1 MTTTGA
7 LLSALLLLSPAA
19 GDGPQIPTLAIGV
32 AAPDFDLPGVDG
44 RRYSLKD
51 FASAKVLVVVFTAT
65 HCPTAQAYEERI
77 QKLHDDYAGKGVA
90 LVAISPNDPLAV
102 RLDEL
107 GYTDLGDSLDDMKV
121 RAKERGFTF
130 PFLYD
135 GETEEASRRY
145 GPQATPHAFVFD
157 EQRKLRFAGR
167 IDDGENPAK
176 IKTQDTRIAIDAVLA
191 GQPVPVETTK
201 VFGCSIKWSDKRG
214 SVADAARE
222 WAAEPV
228 ALTTVNTAALKE
240 LARNATDKPRLIN
253 AWATW
258 CGPCVTEF
266 PDLVKIHRM
275 YRGRGLEVVTVSAD
289 FPDNKESALKFLK
302 GQQAST
308 RNVILDSEDS
318 YALIDALDKEWPGAL
333 PYTILVAPGGKVLYR
348 SQGAFDALKLK
359 KAIVGYFGRYYHS
372 VAGAPQ

>member
-1 MTTTGA
+1 MTGA
-7 LLSALLLLSPAA
+7 LLSALLLVSPAA
-19 GDGPQIPTLAIGV
+19 GDGPQIPTLAIGS
-32 AAPDFDLPGVDG
+32 AAPDFALPGVDG
-44 RRYSLKD
+44 RRYSLAD

-65 HCPTAQAYEERI
+65 HCPTAQAYEERL
-77 QKLHDDYAGKGVA
+77 QRLHDDYSGKGVA
-90 LVAISPNDPLAV
+90 LVAISPNDPLSV

-107 GYTDLGDSLDDMKV
+107 GYTDLGDSLDDMKL
-121 RAKERGFTF
+121 RAQERGFTF

-157 EQRKLRFAGR
+157 QQRKLRFAGR

-176 IKTQDTRIAIDAVLA
+176 IKTQETRIAIDAVLA
-191 GQPVPVETTK
+191 DKPVPVETTK
-201 VFGCSIKWSDKRG
+201 VFGCSIKWSDKRS
-214 SVADAARE
+214 SVAE
-222 WAAEPV
+222 GLKQWAAEPV
-228 ALTTVNTAALKE
+228 TLSTVSTAALRE
-240 LARNATDKPRLIN
+240 LAQNATDKPRLIN

-289 FPDNKESALKFLK
+289 FPDNKEGALKFLK
-302 GQQAST
+302 GQEAST
-308 RNVILDSEDS
+308 RNVILVSDDS

-333 PYTILVAPGGKVLYR
+333 PYTILVAPGGKVIYR
-348 SQGAFDALKLK
+348 TQGAFDALKLR
-359 KAIVGYFGRYYHS
+359 KAVVGYFGRYYHS
-372 VAGAPQ
+372 VPGGGQ

>member
-1 MTTTGA
+1 M
-7 LLSALLLLSPAA
+7 
-19 GDGPQIPTLAIGV
+19 
-32 AAPDFDLPGVDG
+32 
-44 RRYSLKD
+44 
-51 FASAKVLVVVFTAT
+51 
-65 HCPTAQAYEERI
+65 
-77 QKLHDDYAGKGVA
+77 
-90 LVAISPNDPLAV
+90 
-102 RLDEL
+102 
-107 GYTDLGDSLDDMKV
+107 
-121 RAKERGFTF
+121 
-130 PFLYD
+130 
-135 GETEEASRRY
+135 
-145 GPQATPHAFVFD
+145 
-157 EQRKLRFAGR
+157 
-167 IDDGENPAK
+167 
-176 IKTQDTRIAIDAVLA
+176 
-191 GQPVPVETTK
+191 
-201 VFGCSIKWSDKRG
+201 
-214 SVADAARE
+214 
-222 WAAEPV
+222 
-228 ALTTVNTAALKE
+228 NTAALKE
-240 LARNATDKPRLIN
+240 LAQNATDKPRLIN

-372 VAGAPQ
+372 VAGAAAGRSTGDAPRARHLGELSSDQWRSGLAAWLGWFFDGLDMHLYTLVAAPFVMELLGRLVSRGRGGPRPQLLDPGGASSSAGRWAEASSAASETASGGAAPSA